1 MWNELSFWNSFIF
14 MITCIHTPY
23 QDFVGGCEGSAKR
36 RTVPLCCMVTSTDRK
51 KTLYLWE
58 VSKLTPNRAHWLYA
72 AKHTNDACFKGAAQK
87 IFRVYTHTSGTTK
100 MSGYTRPSKN
110 KNIDTVDEQTHF
122 SKQIYKFQINRNVT
136 SNLFVISINLSSFI
150 NWLLMW
156 FIIST

>member
-1 MWNELSFWNSFIF
+1 MRCHSETHLFLWSHAF
-14 MITCIHTPY
+14 THHTKILL
-23 QDFVGGCEGSAKR
+23 VGVKGVPRGGQFPSAAWWQAL
-36 RTVPLCCMVTSTDRK
+36 TGK

-58 VSKLTPNRAHWLYA
+58 VSKLTPNRARWLYS

-87 IFRVYTHTSGTTK
+87 IFRVYTHQ
-100 MSGYTRPSKN
+100 RNN
-110 KNIDTVDEQTHF
+110 KNVRVNSTFQKQEHWYSGRANSHF

-136 SNLFVISINLSSFI
+136 SNLFVISINFSSFI